1 MQTVAVKSL
10 TQILLSYSVGNKA
23 TIKSSWSL
31 KLDASVVYWLSSIIK
46 FKKIMKRPISFLLFN
61 NMVQVRPYMENLVLT
76 IQLDLGLRLWMKEH
90 KSIWIGVLKCFHM
103 THQSIIAD
111 ISWLLLWISKL
122 LSPSPFLKSY
132 FTSLVV
138 LWA

>member
-31 KLDASVVYWLSSIIK
+31 KLDTSVVYWLSSIIK

-90 KSIWIGVLKCFHM
+90 KSI
-103 THQSIIAD
+103 
-111 ISWLLLWISKL
+111 
-122 LSPSPFLKSY
+122 
-132 FTSLVV
+132 
-138 LWA
+138 